1 MFESLAKTVPGYVL
15 SRWNGQYG
23 QLGNETAT
31 IGQAHDMLR
40 DGLVNFDDIAE
51 QLNERANFFYT
62 QAKEQL
68 LD

>member
-1 MFESLAKTVPGYVL
+1 MLL

-40 DGLVNFDDIAE
+40 DGLVYFDD
-51 QLNERANFFYT
+51 LRT
-62 QAKEQL
+62 T
-68 LD
+68 